1 VRLASF
7 RVLVEQRSN
16 FGGFFFA
23 EPFLIDQSHDQRR
36 DRLAPQSLDKCFQLL
51 PKDIGGRHRGGEDV
65 NEGAAIAD
73 NQLLA
78 LQPLQKRMDCREFRL
93 GAFRIEGGRNR
104 LGGER
109 TSLPQCLQHR
119 QFRVGNTSSL
129 DFSHG
134 RTICK
139 HRAYEDRRFAY
150 FCQSLSPHEI
160 ERRIHDMHP
169 WLEWLF
175 GIQSSPDWVRGP
187 GSRWHIEFQ
196 SLPQGGAAA
205 LAIAAGVVAV
215 FGIGWLYRRE
225 GRSLGLVLRLV
236 LGGLRIGILLAVVF
250 MLLEMVVVIS
260 KRELI
265 PSRLLVLMDTSQSM
279 ALADPYPDDS
289 IARETAERIG
299 LTTPTG
305 EADVTSLRK
314 QSRSELSQKVVDDL
328 WKDLGEGRVIS
339 TYGFAGKLEPI
350 EAVADR
356 GTTQRALPTDSLKPT
371 GATTAIGDAIN
382 DALALHRGQPLAGVL
397 LITDGQSNAGLDA
410 RTAAAAAG
418 KAGVPVVSLAAGTPE
433 GPRNVRL
440 AGIEASPVVFLR
452 DPADLS
458 VLVESRGLKDAPASV
473 VLEQRQ
479 DDGSW
484 KEVGREAI
492 VLGEDAS
499 LKRVNFHITPDVLGQ
514 LDFHARVTDA
524 GPELTEDDNLDT
536 ASIKVVRQTIRV
548 LLIAGYP
555 GPEVQFLRNT
565 LLRDTG
571 MEFASW
577 VQSAPSEYEQ
587 IGGRPIRRLPANQ
600 KELDHFDTLIL
611 FDPDMRNLGPAWPEM
626 ITKFVGDAGGG
637 LIYIAGELNSQK
649 LFNPD
654 SGDGSSLG
662 MGDAASSW
670 LRILPVVRDAG
681 LYQSAADV
689 RLSSRETWT
698 LELTAEGNADRI
710 FQFAPES
717 SRNREVLASLP
728 GMFWHFPV
736 TRAKP
741 GATVLARHGD
751 PRMRNQFGRHVLMAT
766 QLYGPGR
773 TVFIGF
779 DSTYRWRYLHEEYY
793 DGFWARLVDRVG
805 RSKVLGGRY
814 PFTLAADKATYRAGD
829 RVTIRAEI
837 VQTADDAST
846 ISDLRGDVDWGQE
859 NSMPLE
865 FQPQPD
871 DPSVFQ
877 ASFVANEPGAYTA
890 RVTPATM
897 TGDLESGLRP
907 ATLNFRVEPPQ
918 AERDNPTLDRPLL
931 EELAR
936 LSSGAVF
943 ALTEKEKVPGA
954 FPVKQVE
961 RVLEYRDEIWDA
973 PILFGSVVVLLTI
986 EWLLRKKYR
995 MA

>member
-1 VRLASF
+1 M
-7 RVLVEQRSN
+7 RS
-16 FGGFFFA
+16 
-23 EPFLIDQSHDQRR
+23 
-36 DRLAPQSLDKCFQLL
+36 
-51 PKDIGGRHRGGEDV
+51 
-65 NEGAAIAD
+65 
-73 NQLLA
+73 
-78 LQPLQKRMDCREFRL
+78 
-93 GAFRIEGGRNR
+93 
-104 LGGER
+104 
-109 TSLPQCLQHR
+109 
-119 QFRVGNTSSL
+119 
-129 DFSHG
+129 
-134 RTICK
+134 
-139 HRAYEDRRFAY
+139 
-150 FCQSLSPHEI
+150 
-160 ERRIHDMHP
+160 

-175 GIQSSPDWVRGP
+175 GIQSSPDWVRGE
-187 GSRWHIEFQ
+187 GSRWRVEFQ
-196 SLPQGGAAA
+196 ALPQGGAAA
-205 LAIAAGVVAV
+205 LAIVAGAVAV
-215 FGIGWLYRRE
+215 AGIWWLYRRE
-225 GRSLGLVLRLV
+225 GRALKLAQRLMLSVLRC
-236 LGGLRIGILLAVVF
+236 GILLAVTF
-250 MLLEMVVVIS
+250 MLLEMVVVIT
-260 KRELI
+260 KPELI
-265 PSRLLVLMDTSQSM
+265 ASRLLVLVDTSQSM

-289 IARETAERIG
+289 IARETAEKIG
-299 LTTPTG
+299 LTTSTG
-305 EADVTSLRK
+305 EADLAALRK
-314 QSRSELSQKVVDDL
+314 LNRFELARKVSDEL
-328 WKDLGEGRVIS
+328 WPKLAEGRTIS
-339 TYGFAGKLEPI
+339 AYGLAGKIEPLAP
-350 EAVADR
+350 EAKHGTPRSAFPTEAWASEADT
-356 GTTQRALPTDSLKPT
+356 GTPPTAFTTDALKPT
-371 GATTAIGDAIN
+371 GASTAIGDAIN
-382 DALALHRGQPLAGVL
+382 DALALHRGQPLAGIL

-410 RTAAAAAG
+410 RSAAATAG
-418 KAGVPVVSLAAGTPE
+418 KSGVPVVSLAAGTAE

-484 KEVGREAI
+484 KEVGREPI
-492 VLGEDAS
+492 ILGEDAA
-499 LKRVNFHITPDVLGQ
+499 LKRVNFRITPEALGQ
-514 LDFHARVTDA
+514 LDFRARVTDA

-555 GPEVQFLRNT
+555 GPEVQFLRNA

-577 VQSAPSEYEQ
+577 VQSAGQGYDQ

-611 FDPDMRNLGPAWPEM
+611 FDPDMRNLGPSWPEM
-626 ITKFVGDAGGG
+626 LTRFVGDAGGG
-637 LIYIAGELNSQK
+637 LVYIAGELNSQK
-649 LFNPD
+649 LFNPE

-662 MGDAASSW
+662 TGGAADSW
-670 LRILPVVRDAG
+670 LRILPVVREAG

-710 FQFAPES
+710 FQFAPEP

-751 PRMRNQFGRHVLMAT
+751 PRMRNQFGRHALLAT

-779 DSTYRWRYLHEEYY
+779 DSTYRWRYLHEEYF
-793 DGFWARLVDRVG
+793 DGFWARLIDRVG
-805 RSKVLGGRY
+805 RGKVLGGRY
-814 PFTLAADKATYRAGD
+814 PFTLAADKAAYRAGD

-837 VQTADDAST
+837 IQTADDAST
-846 ISDLRGDVDWGQE
+846 ISDLRGEVDWGQE
-859 NSMPLE
+859 ATMPLE
-865 FQPQPD
+865 FQPLAD
-871 DPSVFQ
+871 DANVLE

-897 TGDLESGLRP
+897 AGDPDGALRP
-907 ATLNFRVEPPQ
+907 ATLTFRVEPPQ

-936 LSSGAVF
+936 LSGGAVF
-943 ALTEKEKVPGA
+943 TLAEKEKLPAA

-961 RVLEYRDEIWDA
+961 RVLEYRDEIWNA
-973 PILFGSVVVLLTI
+973 PILFGTVVVLLTW
-986 EWLLRKKYR
+986 EWLLRKRYR

>member
-1 VRLASF
+1 
-7 RVLVEQRSN
+7 
-16 FGGFFFA
+16 
-23 EPFLIDQSHDQRR
+23 
-36 DRLAPQSLDKCFQLL
+36 
-51 PKDIGGRHRGGEDV
+51 
-65 NEGAAIAD
+65 
-73 NQLLA
+73 
-78 LQPLQKRMDCREFRL
+78 
-93 GAFRIEGGRNR
+93 
-104 LGGER
+104 
-109 TSLPQCLQHR
+109 
-119 QFRVGNTSSL
+119 
-129 DFSHG
+129 
-134 RTICK
+134 
-139 HRAYEDRRFAY
+139 
-150 FCQSLSPHEI
+150 
-160 ERRIHDMHP
+160 MHP

-187 GSRWHIEFQ
+187 GSRWSIEFQ

-205 LAIAAGVVAV
+205 LTIAAAVVAV
-215 FGIGWLYRRE
+215 AGVWWLYRRE
-225 GRSLGLVLRLV
+225 GRSLGLFQRLV
-236 LGGLRIGILLAVVF
+236 LSGLRLAVVLAVTF
-250 MLLEMVVVIS
+250 MLLEMVLVIS

-299 LTTPTG
+299 LTTATG
-305 EADVTSLRK
+305 EADVASLRK
-314 QSRSELSQKVVDDL
+314 LSRFELAQKVVGELSPKLD
-328 WKDLGEGRVIS
+328 EGRLV
-339 TYGFAGKLEPI
+339 TVYGFAGKLEPPDVG
-350 EAVADR
+350 AAP
-356 GTTQRALPTDSLKPT
+356 ALRDGEGPSPGDPPSPPRTVGATLKPT
-371 GATTAIGDAIN
+371 GASTSIGDAIN
-382 DALALHRGQPLAGVL
+382 DVLALHRGQPIAGIL
-397 LITDGQSNAGLDA
+397 LVTDGQSNAGLDA

-479 DDGSW
+479 DDSTW
-484 KEVGREAI
+484 KEVAREPI
-492 VLGEDAS
+492 ILGEDAA
-499 LKRVNFHITPDVLGQ
+499 LKRINFRITPEALGQ
-514 LDFHARVTDA
+514 LDYRARVTDA
-524 GPELTEDDNLDT
+524 GPELTEDDNTDT

-555 GPEVQFLRNT
+555 APEVQFLRNA
-565 LLRDTG
+565 LLRDVG

-577 VQSAPSEYEQ
+577 VQNAPPEYEQ

-600 KELDHFDTLIL
+600 KELDHFDTLVL

-626 ITKFVGDAGGG
+626 LTKFVGDAGGG
-637 LIYIAGELNSQK
+637 LVYISGELNSQR
-649 LFNPD
+649 LFNPE

-662 MGDAASSW
+662 VGDLASSW

-710 FQFAPES
+710 FQFAPEP

-793 DGFWARLVDRVG
+793 DGFWARLIDRVG

-814 PFTLAADKATYRAGD
+814 PFTLSADKAAYRAGD

-837 VQTADDAST
+837 VQTSDDAST

-859 NSMPLE
+859 GNMPLE
-865 FQPQPD
+865 FEPRPD

-877 ASFVANEPGAYTA
+877 ASFIATEPGAYTA

-897 TGDLESGLRP
+897 AGDLESGLRP
-907 ATLNFRVEPPQ
+907 ATLGFRVEPPQ
-918 AERDNPTLDRPLL
+918 AERDDPTLDRPFL

-936 LSSGAVF
+936 LSGGTVL
-943 ALTEKEKVPGA
+943 ALTEKEELPDA
-954 FPVKQVE
+954 FKVKQVE
-961 RVLEYRDEIWDA
+961 RPLEYRDEIWDA
-973 PILFGSVVVLLTI
+973 PILFGAVVVLLTL
-986 EWLLRKKYR
+986 EWLLRKKGR

>member
-1 VRLASF
+1 
-7 RVLVEQRSN
+7 
-16 FGGFFFA
+16 
-23 EPFLIDQSHDQRR
+23 
-36 DRLAPQSLDKCFQLL
+36 
-51 PKDIGGRHRGGEDV
+51 
-65 NEGAAIAD
+65 
-73 NQLLA
+73 
-78 LQPLQKRMDCREFRL
+78 
-93 GAFRIEGGRNR
+93 
-104 LGGER
+104 
-109 TSLPQCLQHR
+109 
-119 QFRVGNTSSL
+119 
-129 DFSHG
+129 
-134 RTICK
+134 
-139 HRAYEDRRFAY
+139 
-150 FCQSLSPHEI
+150 
-160 ERRIHDMHP
+160 MHP
-169 WLEWLF
+169 WLEWIL

-187 GSRWHIEFQ
+187 GSRWRIEFQ

-205 LAIAAGVVAV
+205 LAIAAAVVTV
-215 FGIGWLYRRE
+215 GGIWWLYRRE
-225 GRSLGLVLRLV
+225 GRSLALFPRLLLSGLRL
-236 LGGLRIGILLAVVF
+236 GIVLAVTF

-265 PSRLLVLMDTSQSM
+265 PSRLLVLTDTSQSM

-299 LTTPTG
+299 LTTAAG
-305 EADVTSLRK
+305 EADVASLRK
-314 QSRSELSQKVVDDL
+314 LSRSELAGKVVDEL
-328 WKDLGEGRVIS
+328 SPKLGEGRVVS
-339 TYGFAGKLEPI
+339 VYGFAGKLET
-350 EAVADR
+350 EVAPAPKVAP
-356 GTTQRALPTDSLKPT
+356 ALRDGEGSPAGDPPSPPRSIGATLKPT
-371 GATTAIGDAIN
+371 GAETAIGDAIN
-382 DALALHRGQPLAGVL
+382 DALTLHRGQPIAGIL
-397 LITDGQSNAGLDA
+397 LVTDGRSNAGLDA

-479 DDGSW
+479 DDGTW
-484 KEVGREAI
+484 KEVAREPI
-492 VLGEDAS
+492 ILGEDAA
-499 LKRVNFHITPDVLGQ
+499 LKRINFRITPEALGQ
-514 LDFHARVTDA
+514 LDYRARVTDA
-524 GPELTEDDNLDT
+524 GPELTEDDNADT

-555 GPEVQFLRNT
+555 APEVQFLRNA

-577 VQSAPSEYEQ
+577 VQSAPHEYEQ

-600 KELDHFDTLIL
+600 KELDHFDTLVL
-611 FDPDMRNLGPAWPEM
+611 VDPDMRGLGPAWPEM
-626 ITKFVGDAGGG
+626 LTKFVGDAGGG
-637 LIYIAGELNSQK
+637 LIYISGELNSQR
-649 LFNPD
+649 LFNPE

-662 MGDAASSW
+662 VGDPASSW

-689 RLSSRETWT
+689 KLSSRETWT

-710 FQFAPES
+710 FQFAPEPG
-717 SRNREVLASLP
+717 RNREILVSLP

-793 DGFWARLVDRVG
+793 DGFWARLIDRVG

-814 PFTLAADKATYRAGD
+814 PFTLSADKAAYRAGD
-829 RVTIRAEI
+829 RVTVRAEI
-837 VQTADDAST
+837 VQTSDDAST

-859 NSMPLE
+859 GNMPLDFE
-865 FQPQPD
+865 ALPD

-877 ASFVANEPGAYTA
+877 ASFVATEPGAYTA

-897 TGDLESGLRP
+897 AGDLESGLRP

-936 LSSGAVF
+936 LSGGAVF
-943 ALTEKEKVPGA
+943 ALTEKEKVPDA
-954 FPVKQVE
+954 FKVKQVE
-961 RVLEYRDEIWDA
+961 RPLEYRDEIWDA
-973 PILFGSVVVLLTI
+973 PILFGSVVVLLTL

>member
-1 VRLASF
+1 
-7 RVLVEQRSN
+7 
-16 FGGFFFA
+16 
-23 EPFLIDQSHDQRR
+23 
-36 DRLAPQSLDKCFQLL
+36 
-51 PKDIGGRHRGGEDV
+51 
-65 NEGAAIAD
+65 
-73 NQLLA
+73 
-78 LQPLQKRMDCREFRL
+78 
-93 GAFRIEGGRNR
+93 
-104 LGGER
+104 
-109 TSLPQCLQHR
+109 
-119 QFRVGNTSSL
+119 
-129 DFSHG
+129 
-134 RTICK
+134 
-139 HRAYEDRRFAY
+139 
-150 FCQSLSPHEI
+150 
-160 ERRIHDMHP
+160 MHP
-169 WLEWLF
+169 WLEWLL

-187 GSRWHIEFQ
+187 GSRWRVEFQ
-196 SLPQGGAAA
+196 SLPQGGEAS
-205 LAIAAGVVAV
+205 LAIGAAVAAV
-215 FGIGWLYRRE
+215 LGIWWLYRRE
-225 GRSLGLVLRLV
+225 GRSLKLAQRLMLSV
-236 LGGLRIGILLAVVF
+236 VRCGVLLAVTF

-260 KRELI
+260 KPELI

-279 ALADPYPDDS
+279 ALADPYPDES
-289 IARETAERIG
+289 IARETADQIG

-305 EADVTSLRK
+305 EADVAALRK
-314 QSRSELSQKVVDDL
+314 LSRFELAQKVTDEV
-328 WKDLGEGRVIS
+328 WTKLGEGRTIS
-339 TYGFAGKLEPI
+339 AYSFAGKLEPQ
-350 EAVADR
+350 APDARLD
-356 GTTQRALPTDSLKPT
+356 ALKPS
-371 GATTAIGDAIN
+371 GPTTAVGDAIN
-382 DALALHRGQPLAGVL
+382 DALALHRGQPLAGIL
-397 LITDGQSNAGLDA
+397 LISDGQSNAGLDA

-418 KAGVPVVSLAAGTPE
+418 KSGVPIVSLAAGTPE

-484 KEVGREAI
+484 KEVGREPI
-492 VLGEDAS
+492 ILGEDAA
-499 LKRVNFHITPDVLGQ
+499 LKRVNFRITPEALGQ
-514 LDFHARVTDA
+514 LDFRARVTDA

-555 GPEVQFLRNT
+555 GPEVQFLRNA

-577 VQSAPSEYEQ
+577 VQSAGEGYDQ

-600 KELDHFDTLIL
+600 KELDHFDTIIL
-611 FDPDMRNLGPAWPEM
+611 FDPDMRGLGPAWPEM
-626 ITKFVGDAGGG
+626 LTKFVGDAGGG
-637 LIYIAGELNSQK
+637 LIYIAGELNSQR
-649 LFNPD
+649 LFNPE

-662 MGDAASSW
+662 TGGSADSW

-710 FQFAPES
+710 FQFAPEP

-751 PRMRNQFGRHVLMAT
+751 PRMRNQFGRHALLAT

-779 DSTYRWRYLHEEYY
+779 DSTYRWRYLHEEYF
-793 DGFWARLVDRVG
+793 DGFWARLIDRVG

-814 PFTLAADKATYRAGD
+814 PFTLAADKAAYRAGD

-837 VQTADDAST
+837 IQTADDAST
-846 ISDLRGDVDWGQE
+846 ISDLRGEIDWGQE
-859 NSMPLE
+859 ASMPLE
-865 FQPQPD
+865 FQPLAD
-871 DPSVFQ
+871 DPSVLE

-897 TGDLESGLRP
+897 AGDQDGGLRP
-907 ATLNFRVEPPQ
+907 ATLTFRVEPPQ
-918 AERDNPTLDRPLL
+918 AERDNPTLDRPWL

-936 LSSGAVF
+936 LSGGSVF
-943 ALTEKEKVPGA
+943 TLAEKEKLPAA

-961 RVLEYRDEIWDA
+961 RVLEYRDEIWNA
-973 PILFGSVVVLLTI
+973 PILFGSVVVLLTL
-986 EWLLRKKYR
+986 EWLLRKRYR

>member
-1 VRLASF
+1 
-7 RVLVEQRSN
+7 
-16 FGGFFFA
+16 
-23 EPFLIDQSHDQRR
+23 
-36 DRLAPQSLDKCFQLL
+36 
-51 PKDIGGRHRGGEDV
+51 
-65 NEGAAIAD
+65 
-73 NQLLA
+73 
-78 LQPLQKRMDCREFRL
+78 
-93 GAFRIEGGRNR
+93 
-104 LGGER
+104 
-109 TSLPQCLQHR
+109 
-119 QFRVGNTSSL
+119 
-129 DFSHG
+129 
-134 RTICK
+134 
-139 HRAYEDRRFAY
+139 
-150 FCQSLSPHEI
+150 
-160 ERRIHDMHP
+160 MHP

-175 GIQSSPDWVRGP
+175 GIQSSPDWVRGAD
-187 GSRWHIEFQ
+187 SRWRIEFQ

-205 LAIAAGVVAV
+205 LAIAAAVVALV
-215 FGIGWLYRRE
+215 GIWWLYRKE
-225 GRSLGLVLRLV
+225 GRSLGIAPRLLLCAVRCLV
-236 LGGLRIGILLAVVF
+236 LLAVSF

-260 KRELI
+260 KHESV
-265 PSRLLVLMDTSQSM
+265 PSRLLVLADTSQSM
-279 ALADPYPDDS
+279 ALADPYADDS
-289 IARETAERIG
+289 LARETAERIG
-299 LTTPTG
+299 LLTPAG
-305 EADVTSLRK
+305 EADIAALRK
-314 QSRSELSQKVVDDL
+314 LSRFELARKIIDQL
-328 WKDLGEGRVIS
+328 APTLGEGRLIS
-339 TYGFAGKLEPI
+339 TYGFAGKLEPD
-350 EAVADR
+350 ADA
-356 GTTQRALPTDSLKPT
+356 GTPQRAFPTDAVKPT
-371 GATTAIGDAIN
+371 GQTTAVGDAIN
-382 DALALHRGQPLAGVL
+382 DALALHRGQPLAGIL

-418 KAGVPVVSLAAGTPE
+418 KSGVPVVSLAAGTPD
-433 GPRNVRL
+433 GPRNARL

-473 VLEQRQ
+473 LLEQRQ

-484 KEVGREAI
+484 KEVGREPV
-492 VLGEDAS
+492 VLGEDAA
-499 LKRVNFHITPDVLGQ
+499 LKRINFRITPETLGQ
-514 LDFHARVTDA
+514 LDFRARVTDV

-555 GPEVQFLRNT
+555 GPEVQFLRNA

-577 VQSAPSEYEQ
+577 LQSAGQGYDQ

-626 ITKFVGDAGGG
+626 LTKFVGDAGGG
-637 LIYIAGELNSQK
+637 LVYIAGELNSQK
-649 LFNPD
+649 LFNPE

-662 MGDAASSW
+662 VGDAASSW

-710 FQFAPES
+710 FQFAPEP

-751 PRMRNQFGRHVLMAT
+751 PRMRNQFGRHALMAT

-779 DSTYRWRYLHEEYY
+779 DSTYRWRYLHEEYF
-793 DGFWARLVDRVG
+793 DGFWARLIDRVG

-814 PFTLAADKATYRAGD
+814 PFTLAADKAAYRAGD

-837 VQTADDAST
+837 LPTADEASA
-846 ISDLRGDVDWGQE
+846 ISELRGEADSGREASV
-859 NSMPLE
+859 PLE
-865 FQPQPD
+865 FEPRPD
-871 DPSVFQ
+871 DSSVLE
-877 ASFVANEPGAYTA
+877 ASFVANEAGAYTA
-890 RVTPATM
+890 RVTPTAM
-897 TGDLESGLRP
+897 TGELESGLRP
-907 ATLNFRVEPPQ
+907 ATLTFRVEPPQ
-918 AERDNPTLDRPLL
+918 AERDNPTLNRPLL
-931 EELAR
+931 EELAH
-936 LSSGAVF
+936 LSGGAVF
-943 ALTEKEKVPGA
+943 AMSEAEKLPDA
-954 FPVKQVE
+954 FSIKQVE
-961 RVLEYRDEIWDA
+961 RVLEYRDEIWNA
-973 PILFGSVVVLLTI
+973 PILFGSVVLLLTL

>member
-1 VRLASF
+1 M
-7 RVLVEQRSN
+7 
-16 FGGFFFA
+16 
-23 EPFLIDQSHDQRR
+23 P
-36 DRLAPQSLDKCFQLL
+36 
-51 PKDIGGRHRGGEDV
+51 
-65 NEGAAIAD
+65 
-73 NQLLA
+73 
-78 LQPLQKRMDCREFRL
+78 
-93 GAFRIEGGRNR
+93 
-104 LGGER
+104 
-109 TSLPQCLQHR
+109 T
-119 QFRVGNTSSL
+119 
-129 DFSHG
+129 
-134 RTICK
+134 
-139 HRAYEDRRFAY
+139 
-150 FCQSLSPHEI
+150 
-160 ERRIHDMHP
+160 
-169 WLEWLF
+169 WLEWLL
-175 GIQSSPDWVRGP
+175 GIQSSPDWVRGAD
-187 GSRWHIEFQ
+187 SRWHLEFR

-205 LAIAAGVVAV
+205 LAIGAAVIAVA
-215 FGIGWLYRRE
+215 GIGWLYRRE
-225 GRSLGLVLRLV
+225 GRSLRLVQRLLLSLLRLAV
-236 LGGLRIGILLAVVF
+236 LLAVIF

-260 KRELI
+260 KHEFL

-289 IARETAERIG
+289 VARGAAERLG
-299 LTTPTG
+299 LKTATG
-305 EADVTSLRK
+305 EADIAALRK
-314 QSRSELSQKVVDDL
+314 LSRFELAQRVLGDAWSELR
-328 WKDLGEGRVIS
+328 EGREVS
-339 TYGFAGKLEPI
+339 VYGFAGKLELAP
-350 EAVADR
+350 EEVVQDFQPDGDSAHDKRQARKPDL
-356 GTTQRALPTDSLKPT
+356 LPTNALTPT
-371 GATTAIGDAIN
+371 GQNTSVGDAIN
-382 DALALHRGQPLAGVL
+382 DALALHRGQTLAGIL
-397 LITDGQSNAGLDA
+397 LVSDGQSNSGLDA
-410 RTAAAAAG
+410 RAAAAAAG
-418 KAGVPVVSLAAGTPE
+418 KSGVPIVSLAAGTAE

-484 KEVGREAI
+484 KEVGREPVI
-492 VLGEDAS
+492 LGEDAA
-499 LKRVNFHITPDVLGQ
+499 LKRVNFRITPEVLGQ
-514 LDFHARVTDA
+514 LDFRARVTDA
-524 GPELTEDDNLDT
+524 GPELTEDDNIDT

-555 GPEVQFLRNT
+555 AAEVQFLRNA
-565 LLRDTG
+565 LLRDAG

-577 VQSAPSEYEQ
+577 LQSAGQGYDQ

-600 KELDHFDTLIL
+600 KELDHFDTIIL

-626 ITKFVGDAGGG
+626 LTKFVGDAGGG

-649 LFNPD
+649 WFNPE
-654 SGDGSSLG
+654 SGDGTSLG
-662 MGDAASSW
+662 MGDAATSW

-698 LELTAEGNADRI
+698 LELTNEGNADRI

-779 DSTYRWRYLHEEYY
+779 DSTYRWRYLHEEYF
-793 DGFWARLVDRVG
+793 DGFWARLIDRVG

-814 PFTLAADKATYRAGD
+814 PFTLATDKATYRAGD
-829 RVTIRAEI
+829 RVTVRAEI
-837 VQTADDAST
+837 VQTADDVAS
-846 ISDLRGDVDWGQE
+846 ISALRGDVDWGRE
-859 NSMPLE
+859 SSMPLE
-865 FQPQPD
+865 FEPLAD
-871 DPSVFQ
+871 DPSVFE
-877 ASFVANEPGAYTA
+877 ASFVASEPGAYTA
-890 RVTPATM
+890 RVTPSSMA
-897 TGDLESGLRP
+897 GDLESGLRP
-907 ATLNFRVEPPQ
+907 ATLAFRVEPPQ

-936 LSSGAVF
+936 LSGGSVLSLVEKDKLPAAFKVKEVDRP
-943 ALTEKEKVPGA
+943 LTHT
-954 FPVKQVE
+954 F
-961 RVLEYRDEIWDA
+961 EIWNA

-986 EWLLRKKYR
+986 EWLLRKRYR

>member
-1 VRLASF
+1 MNS
-7 RVLVEQRSN
+7 
-16 FGGFFFA
+16 
-23 EPFLIDQSHDQRR
+23 
-36 DRLAPQSLDKCFQLL
+36 
-51 PKDIGGRHRGGEDV
+51 
-65 NEGAAIAD
+65 
-73 NQLLA
+73 
-78 LQPLQKRMDCREFRL
+78 
-93 GAFRIEGGRNR
+93 
-104 LGGER
+104 
-109 TSLPQCLQHR
+109 
-119 QFRVGNTSSL
+119 
-129 DFSHG
+129 
-134 RTICK
+134 
-139 HRAYEDRRFAY
+139 
-150 FCQSLSPHEI
+150 
-160 ERRIHDMHP
+160 

-175 GIQSSPDWVRGP
+175 GIQSSPDWMRGP

-205 LAIAAGVVAV
+205 LATGAAVAAIA
-215 FGIGWLYRRE
+215 GIWWLYRRE
-225 GRSLGLVLRLV
+225 GRSLGLFPRLLLSGLRL
-236 LGGLRIGILLAVVF
+236 GIVLAVTF
-250 MLLEMVVVIS
+250 MLLELVVVIS

-279 ALADPYPDDS
+279 ALSDPYPDDS
-289 IARETAERIG
+289 TARETAELIG
-299 LTTPTG
+299 LTTATG
-305 EADVTSLRK
+305 EADLASLRK
-314 QSRSELSQKVVDDL
+314 LSRSELAGRVVDEL
-328 WKDLGEGRVIS
+328 LPKLQEGRVI
-339 TYGFAGKLEPI
+339 TVYGFAGKLEPPAPD
-350 EAVADR
+350 AVNIAPAPDAA
-356 GTTQRALPTDSLKPT
+356 ALRDGEGSPPRSVGATLSALKPT
-371 GATTAIGDAIN
+371 GASTAVGDAIN
-382 DALALHRGQPLAGVL
+382 DALALHRGQPMAGVL

-458 VLVESRGLKDAPASV
+458 ALVESRGLKDAPASV

-479 DDGSW
+479 DDGTW
-484 KEVGREAI
+484 KEVGREPI
-492 VLGEDAS
+492 ILGEDAA
-499 LKRVNFHITPDVLGQ
+499 LKRVNFRITPEALGQ
-514 LDFHARVTDA
+514 LDFRARVTDA
-524 GPELTEDDNLDT
+524 GPELTEDDNTDT

-548 LLIAGYP
+548 LLIAGYA
-555 GPEVQFLRNT
+555 GPEVQFLRNA

-577 VQSAPSEYEQ
+577 VQSAPPEYEQ

-611 FDPDMRNLGPAWPEM
+611 FDPDMRSLGPAWPEM
-626 ITKFVGDAGGG
+626 LTKFVGDAGGG
-637 LIYIAGELNSQK
+637 LVYISGELNSQK
-649 LFNPD
+649 LFNPEA
-654 SGDGSSLG
+654 GDGSSLG
-662 MGDAASSW
+662 VGDAASSW

-698 LELTAEGNADRI
+698 LELTNEGNADRI
-710 FQFAPES
+710 FQFAPDP

-779 DSTYRWRYLHEEYY
+779 DSTYRWRYLHEEYF

-814 PFTLAADKATYRAGD
+814 PFTLAADKAAYRAGD

-837 VQTADDAST
+837 IQTSDDPST
-846 ISDLRGDVDWGQE
+846 ISDLRGDVEWGQE
-859 NSMPLE
+859 GSMPLDFE
-865 FQPQPD
+865 AQPD

-897 TGDLESGLRP
+897 AGDLESGLRP
-907 ATLNFRVEPPQ
+907 ATLGFRVEPPQ

-936 LSSGAVF
+936 LSGGVVF
-943 ALTEKEKVPGA
+943 ALTEKEKLPDA
-954 FPVKQVE
+954 FQVKQVE
-961 RVLEYRDEIWDA
+961 RPLEYRDEIWDA
-973 PILFGSVVVLLTI
+973 PLLFGSVVVLLTL

>member
-1 VRLASF
+1 
-7 RVLVEQRSN
+7 
-16 FGGFFFA
+16 
-23 EPFLIDQSHDQRR
+23 
-36 DRLAPQSLDKCFQLL
+36 
-51 PKDIGGRHRGGEDV
+51 
-65 NEGAAIAD
+65 
-73 NQLLA
+73 
-78 LQPLQKRMDCREFRL
+78 
-93 GAFRIEGGRNR
+93 
-104 LGGER
+104 
-109 TSLPQCLQHR
+109 
-119 QFRVGNTSSL
+119 
-129 DFSHG
+129 
-134 RTICK
+134 
-139 HRAYEDRRFAY
+139 
-150 FCQSLSPHEI
+150 
-160 ERRIHDMHP
+160 MHP
-169 WLEWLF
+169 WLEWLL

-187 GSRWHIEFQ
+187 GSRWRIEFQ

-205 LAIAAGVVAV
+205 LAIVAGVAAV
-215 FGIGWLYRRE
+215 VGIGWLYRRE
-225 GRSLGLVLRLV
+225 GRSLGLFQRLLLSGLRL
-236 LGGLRIGILLAVVF
+236 GIVVAVTF

-265 PSRLLVLMDTSQSM
+265 PSRLLVLVDTSQSM

-289 IARETAERIG
+289 TARETAERLG
-299 LTTPTG
+299 LKTPTG
-305 EADVTSLRK
+305 EPDVAALRK
-314 QSRSELSQKVVDDL
+314 LSRSELAQSVIDELSDDL
-328 WKDLGEGRVIS
+328 GQGRVIT
-339 TYGFAGKLEPI
+339 TYGFSGKLQALALEAGHGTPQRAFPTETPAADAEP
-350 EAVADR
+350 
-356 GTTQRALPTDSLKPT
+356 GTTQRALPTEGLKPT

-382 DALALHRGQPLAGVL
+382 DALALHRGQPLAGIL
-397 LITDGQSNAGLDA
+397 LVTDGQSNAGLDA

-440 AGIEASPVVFLR
+440 AGIEASPIVFLR

-458 VLVESRGLKDAPASV
+458 VLVESRGLKDVPASV

-484 KEVGREAI
+484 KEVGREPI
-492 VLGEDAS
+492 ILGEDAA
-499 LKRVNFHITPDVLGQ
+499 LKRVNFRITPDVLGQ
-514 LDFHARVTDA
+514 LDFRARVTDA

-555 GPEVQFLRNT
+555 APEVQFLRNA

-577 VQSAPSEYEQ
+577 VQSAPSDYEQ

-611 FDPDMRNLGPAWPEM
+611 LDPDMRNLGPAWPEM

-662 MGDAASSW
+662 VGDAASSW

-698 LELTAEGNADRI
+698 LELTPEGNADRI

-717 SRNREVLASLP
+717 SRNREVLVSLP

-741 GATVLARHGD
+741 GAAVLARHGD

-793 DGFWARLVDRVG
+793 DGFWARLIDRVG

-814 PFTLAADKATYRAGD
+814 PFTLATDKATYRAGD
-829 RVTIRAEI
+829 RVTVRAEI
-837 VQTADDAST
+837 VQSAEDAST

-859 NSMPLE
+859 GNMPLE
-865 FQPQPD
+865 FEPNPD

-897 TGDLESGLRP
+897 TGDVESGLRP
-907 ATLNFRVEPPQ
+907 ATLSFRVEPPQ

-936 LSSGAVF
+936 LSGGAVF
-943 ALTEKEKVPGA
+943 ALTEKEKVPDA
-954 FPVKQVE
+954 FTVKQVE
-961 RVLEYRDEIWDA
+961 RPLEYRDEIWDA
-973 PILFGSVVVLLTI
+973 PLLFGTVVVLLTL
-986 EWLLRKKYR
+986 EWLLRKRYR

>member
-1 VRLASF
+1 
-7 RVLVEQRSN
+7 
-16 FGGFFFA
+16 
-23 EPFLIDQSHDQRR
+23 
-36 DRLAPQSLDKCFQLL
+36 
-51 PKDIGGRHRGGEDV
+51 
-65 NEGAAIAD
+65 
-73 NQLLA
+73 
-78 LQPLQKRMDCREFRL
+78 
-93 GAFRIEGGRNR
+93 
-104 LGGER
+104 
-109 TSLPQCLQHR
+109 
-119 QFRVGNTSSL
+119 
-129 DFSHG
+129 
-134 RTICK
+134 
-139 HRAYEDRRFAY
+139 
-150 FCQSLSPHEI
+150 
-160 ERRIHDMHP
+160 MHP

-196 SLPQGGAAA
+196 SLPQGGTA
-205 LAIAAGVVAV
+205 AIALIAGAVALV
-215 FGIGWLYRRE
+215 GIWWLYRRE
-225 GRSLGLVLRLV
+225 GRSLGVLSRLV
-236 LGGLRIGILLAVVF
+236 LSGLRLGILLAVTF

-260 KRELI
+260 KRERI
-265 PSRLLVLMDTSQSM
+265 PSRLLVLDDTSQSM

-299 LTTPTG
+299 LRTATG
-305 EADVTSLRK
+305 EADIALLRK
-314 QSRSELSQKVVDDL
+314 SSRAELSKKVVDEL
-328 WKDLGEGRVIS
+328 WDNLRNGRVIS
-339 TYGFAGKLEPI
+339 TYGFANKLESLAPD
-350 EAVADR
+350 ADK
-356 GTTQRALPTDSLKPT
+356 PTSQSAFPTESVKPT
-371 GATTAIGDAIN
+371 GATTAIGDAIS
-382 DALALHRGQPLAGVL
+382 DALALHRGQPLAGIL
-397 LITDGQSNAGLDA
+397 LITDGQSNAGLDP

-418 KAGVPVVSLAAGTPE
+418 KAGVPIVSLATGTPE

-458 VLVESRGLKDAPASV
+458 VLVESRGLKDVPASV

-484 KEVGREAI
+484 KEVGREPI
-492 VLGEDAS
+492 ILGEDAA
-499 LKRVNFHITPDVLGQ
+499 LKRVNFRITPDVLGQ
-514 LDFHARVTDA
+514 LDFRARVTDA

-555 GPEVQFLRNT
+555 APEVQFIRNT

-577 VQSAPSEYEQ
+577 VQSAPADYEQ

-626 ITKFVGDAGGG
+626 ISKFVGDAGGG

-662 MGDAASSW
+662 VGDAANSW
-670 LRILPVVRDAG
+670 LRILPIVRDAG

-698 LELTAEGNADRI
+698 LELTPEGNADRI
-710 FQFAPES
+710 FQFAPEP

-814 PFTLAADKATYRAGD
+814 PFTLAADKAAYRAGD

-837 VQTADDAST
+837 VQSADDAST
-846 ISDLRGDVDWGQE
+846 ISDLRGDVEWGPE
-859 NSMPLE
+859 GNTPLDFE
-865 FQPQPD
+865 PTPD

-897 TGDLESGLRP
+897 AGELDSGLRP
-907 ATLNFRVEPPQ
+907 ATLSFRVEPPE

-936 LSSGAVF
+936 LSGGAVF
-943 ALTEKEKVPGA
+943 ALTEKDKVVDA
-954 FPVKQVE
+954 FTTKEVE
-961 RVLEYRDEIWDA
+961 RPLEYRDEIWDA
-973 PILFGSVVVLLTI
+973 PILFGSVVVLLTL
-986 EWLLRKKYR
+986 EWLLRKRYR